1 MASQPHYIF
10 TPKSTISQKLWIS
23 HNCHAPKRNRDVLV
37 ASKPKRKQKYHDD
50 LEIPCVE
57 KYTQTSHSL
66 VNGDKNLSESGLMVS
81 TPRPLHDIDSTKIRF
96 IDAGH
101 FKTRKICTENQLFN
115 ELENQNPIEAGPYN
129 QDAFKEIK
137 MFSSQIPRDGECT
150 AGMKVLRPSFKRMS
164 TTKSISNYDIEFF
177 STKQNVS
184 LDFKMDDAL
193 LGSNNSFK
201 ANDEYGERF
210 PLHGRTP
217 FSKLAIPTLTKHEN
231 SNMPICERKRE
242 KSRFNNSLRKI
253 NLQPKADN
261 SLTYPRCRK
270 PRNFYLPLLPTLH

>member
-23 HNCHAPKRNRDVLV
+23 HNCHAPKRRRDVLV
-37 ASKPKRKQKYHDD
+37 ASKPKRKQKYRDD
-50 LEIPCVE
+50 VEIPCVE

-66 VNGDKNLSESGLMVS
+66 VNGDKNLSESELMVS
-81 TPRPLHDIDSTKIRF
+81 TPRPLHDIDSTKIHF

-150 AGMKVLRPSFKRMS
+150 IGMNVLQPSFQRMS
-164 TTKSISNYDIEFF
+164 TNKSILHYEKELISMN
-177 STKQNVS
+177 QNSSV
-184 LDFKMDDAL
+184 DFKKDGIL
-193 LGSNNSFK
+193 LGSNNYLK
-201 ANDEYGERF
+201 ANNEDGERF
-210 PLHGRTP
+210 PLHVRTQ
-217 FSKLAIPTLTKHEN
+217 FSKLAVPTLTKHEN
-231 SNMPICERKRE
+231 SNKSIYERKRGNI
-242 KSRFNNSLRKI
+242 RFKHSIRKVNI
-253 NLQPKADN
+253 QPKANN
-261 SLTYPRCRK
+261 SLTYPRCQK
-270 PRNFYLPLLPTLH
+270 PRNFHLPLLPTLY